1 MNVEIIGTNAGAV
14 WTALSD
20 AAATLDTKQ
29 IKKATKL
36 KDKEL
41 YAALGWLAREGT
53 VTLAPTEDGKEV
65 LVTLA

>member
-14 WTALSD
+14 WTVLSE

-41 YAALGWLAREGT
+41 YAALGWLAREGK
-53 VTLAPTEDGKEV
+53 VTLAPADDSKEL

>member
-20 AAATLDTKQ
+20 AAATIDTKQ

-41 YAALGWLAREGT
+41 YAALGWLAREGK

>member
-14 WTALSD
+14 WTVRSE

-41 YAALGWLAREGT
+41 YAALGWLAREGK
-53 VTLAPTEDGKEV
+53 VTLAPADDSKEL